1 MERNARANISRRQRG
16 LDDFMPNKKDY
27 RTPRA
32 EYLLQTFEYI
42 VRGEMR
48 LPDGDAYGFVSELT
62 ELQRD
67 ILEILEVP
75 DECYS
80 YEYLFDTS

>member
-1 MERNARANISRRQRG
+1 
-16 LDDFMPNKKDY
+16 
-27 RTPRA
+27 
-32 EYLLQTFEYI
+32 
-42 VRGEMR
+42 MR

>member
-1 MERNARANISRRQRG
+1 
-16 LDDFMPNKKDY
+16 
-27 RTPRA
+27 
-32 EYLLQTFEYI
+32 
-42 VRGEMR
+42 MR

-67 ILEILEVP
+67 SLEILEILEILEVP

>member
-1 MERNARANISRRQRG
+1 MPEPIFPAGRGGWTISCQIRRTTI
-16 LDDFMPNKKDY
+16 Y
-27 RTPRA
+27 RTPKA
-32 EYLLQTFEYI
+32 EYLLQKFEYI
-42 VRGEMR
+42 VSGEMR

-62 ELQRD
+62 DLQKY